1 MINERLTHEELEL
14 LFQAMKSHSV
24 VLAESASEA
33 EVIECSQIVR
43 ALRELQERR
52 KADNKP
58 VYQCEFCHADASG
71 EIEWHWEDV
80 NKAFYEQY
88 DSERRG
94 QRRILYSAPQLA
106 PEMAAIVERLNL
118 SGYEY
123 ESGEVTPQNAAAVV
137 DILLQQ
143 LDDAVQGRNAQPA
156 PAVDSEFIPNNLDK
170 ALGVVGVALPESK
183 EEFNFQTERWIQRLI
198 DRVIRYADEFKEQP
212 TPTSAEPEMLPLNY
226 LQGHQDALEWASQLA
241 KANHPE
247 TGDWLYDDPIE
258 LAKAIRKGPDMPPE
272 PKMNM

>member
-52 KADNKP
+52 KTDSEP

-94 QRRILYSAPQLA
+94 QRRILYSAPQPA

-143 LDDAVQGRNAQPA
+143 LDYAVQGRNAQPA

-226 LQGHQDALEWASQLA
+226 LQGHQDALEWASQMA